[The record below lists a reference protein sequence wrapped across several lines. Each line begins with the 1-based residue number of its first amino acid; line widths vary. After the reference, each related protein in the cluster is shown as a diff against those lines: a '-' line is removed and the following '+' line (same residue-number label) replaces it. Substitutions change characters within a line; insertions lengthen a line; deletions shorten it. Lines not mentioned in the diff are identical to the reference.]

1 MHNIGLNRKWFF
13 PFNLQWIIMR
23 TSRFQLIFWAYLTA
37 LGFFTLTR
45 LGLLLISWSDAQVS
59 AGSLLEIFTTGLI
72 FDSGFFS
79 YALIVPTLYLWLC
92 PQKLWAHKLNRG
104 WVRLSLF
111 IALYA
116 SSFIAVAEYLFWDEF
131 SVRFN
136 FISIDYLIYR
146 REVTDNILESYPVVP
161 LFAGMFVVAMVV
173 FYLLRRPLKRALLS
187 RESFSRRSLV
197 AAFLL
202 CLPVFSYM
210 LLGQP
215 LRQISKNVYQNE
227 LASNG
232 PYQFVAAFRNNEL
245 DYQQFYATLPPRQ
258 ASELLRLNVAE
269 PNSSYIGDDLFDIKR
284 NVSNPG
290 PEQHLNIVL
299 IMVESLSSDFLGYF
313 GNQDGLTPV
322 LDGLIDKSLF
332 FTNFYATGTRTTRG
346 LEAVTL
352 SIPPTPGRSIVKR
365 IGRETNQWSLG
376 NVLDQKG
383 YQSYFIYGGRSYFE
397 NMNAFFGGNGYQI
410 VDQSSVPSDQV
421 EFSNAW
427 GMSDGDLYNQAL
439 RVADRAAM
447 QKQPFF
453 MHLMTTSNHR
463 PYTYPDGKIDIP
475 SGSGRKGAVKYTDYA
490 IGEFLRQARAKSWFK
505 NTLFVILADHQ
516 AGSAGKSALPI
527 KRYHIP
533 LWIYAPEQIQPGK
546 IDTLASQID
555 LPPTLLGILN
565 MSYESVFFGKDI
577 RRLPPQDGR
586 AFIANYQNLGLFNGR
601 QMAILEPRKIIREQ
615 SGLAQGQVDEKSVS
629 KDNPLVRSDISYY
642 QGAAAVFKQHLNAW
656 SKVN

>member
-1 MHNIGLNRKWFF
+1 MHNNGLNRKWFF
-13 PFNLQWIIMR
+13 SFNLQWINMR

-45 LGLLLISWSDAQVS
+45 LGLLLSSWSDAQVS

-79 YALIVPTLYLWLC
+79 YALIVPTLYVWLC
-92 PQKLWAHKLNRG
+92 PQRLWAHKLNRG
-104 WVRLSLF
+104 WVKLLLF
-111 IALYA
+111 ATLYGGC
-116 SSFIAVAEYLFWDEF
+116 FIAVAEYLFWDEF

-146 REVTDNILESYPVVP
+146 REVTDNIMESYPVVP
-161 LFAGMFVVAMVV
+161 LFAGMFVVALLV
-173 FYLLRRPLKRALLS
+173 FYLLRRPLKRALLTQ
-187 RESFSRRSLV
+187 ESFSQRSMV
-197 AAFLL
+197 AVALL
-202 CLPVFSYM
+202 CLPIASYF

-215 LRQISKNVYQNE
+215 LRQISANVYQNE

-245 DYQQFYATLPPRQ
+245 DYRQFYATLPSPQ
-258 ASELLRLNVAE
+258 ASDLLRRSIAE
-269 PNSSYIGDDLFDIKR
+269 PNSRYVGDDLFDIKR
-284 NVSNPG
+284 EVTNPE
-290 PEQHLNIVL
+290 PAKHLNIVL

-365 IGRETNQWSLG
+365 IGREINQWSLG
-376 NVLDQKG
+376 NVLDKKG

-397 NMNAFFGGNGYQI
+397 NMNAFFSGNGYQI
-410 VDQSSVPSDQV
+410 VDQTSVPSDQI

-427 GMSDGDLYNQAL
+427 GMSDGDLYRQAL
-439 RVADRAAM
+439 QVADRAAE

-490 IGEFLRQARAKSWFK
+490 IGEFLRQARVKPWFK
-505 NTLFVILADHQ
+505 ETLFVILADHQ

-527 KRYHIP
+527 ERYHIP
-533 LWIYAPEQIQPGK
+533 LWIYAPEQVQPGK

-586 AFIANYQNLGLFNGR
+586 AFIANYQNLGLFNGK
-601 QMAILEPRKIIREQ
+601 QMAILEPRKIIRKQ
-615 SGLAQGQVDEKSVS
+615 LGLAQGQVDEKAVS
-629 KDNPLVRSDISYY
+629 TEDPLVRSDISYY
-642 QGAAAVFKQHLNAW
+642 QGAAQVFKKHLNAW